1 MQFMV
6 NEIHTNFKAEWGLR
20 LADGLTAN
28 VFYRLCWVYLHV
40 ASLVESGSRNREAVR
55 MIVVLMGVTGSG
67 KTTVGKVLATELG
80 WKFYDADVFHAA
92 ANTEKMHR

>member
-28 VFYRLCWVYLHV
+28 VFYRLCWVYL
-40 ASLVESGSRNREAVR
+40 
-55 MIVVLMGVTGSG
+55 LM
-67 KTTVGKVLATELG
+67 A
-80 WKFYDADVFHAA
+80 
-92 ANTEKMHR
+92 